1 MTTPDEKIILGLDIP
16 NTVRQ
21 INADLKKLQSQLNQV
36 KTTASLETVDTI
48 RQLSRQITTLQKQV
62 QGITIKPKVDV
73 GIDTG
78 QIKKIGQQL
87 GSALAKHITDGMK
100 SPKGSELSNIGGSR
114 ALKEVLTGMKKS
126 SMRVPCSEAWVIPT
140 RGMLKW
146 KCNST
151 ISRARG

>member
-78 QIKKIGQQL
+78 QIRKAAQQIGADL
-87 GSALAKHITDGMK
+87 TKYITDK
-100 SPKGSELSNIGGSR
+100 IKTTKGSG
-114 ALKEVLTGMKKS
+114 LT
-126 SMRVPCSEAWVIPT
+126 
-140 RGMLKW
+140 
-146 KCNST
+146 NSVT
-151 ISRARG
+151 AMS